1 MLRPVIRGSN
11 RLIGGS
17 WFFRLRLHRL
27 ALPSPHQRSCG
38 DAVVLGWPGSEPFAL
53 NQRSRRSERREVF
66 FRGRWGW
73 GAGDERRLCSE
84 CGRSCPSV
92 RTALCCNAGVDDQ
105 AQTPP
110 FARFSDEQR
119 KIREVTVSKFWS
131 SLCSVDVFS

>member
-38 DAVVLGWPGSEPFAL
+38 DAVVLGRPGSEPFAL

-84 CGRSCPSV
+84 CGRYKQSSM
-92 RTALCCNAGVDDQ
+92 RMWAG
-105 AQTPP
+105 PGK
-110 FARFSDEQR
+110 S
-119 KIREVTVSKFWS
+119 
-131 SLCSVDVFS
+131 